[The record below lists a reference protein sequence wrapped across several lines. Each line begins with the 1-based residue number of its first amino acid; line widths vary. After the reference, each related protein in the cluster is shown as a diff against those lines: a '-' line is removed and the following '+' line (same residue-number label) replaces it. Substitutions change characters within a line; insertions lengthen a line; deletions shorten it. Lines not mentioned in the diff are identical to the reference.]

1 MDKGNF
7 PKLQSYHVIFLVQN
21 VITGE
26 GLLRL
31 PHTLSLAGYNEW
43 WVLFI
48 LGILAQITLFPMY
61 WLGLQYPHHNLFQIN
76 EILLGRW
83 LGKCVSLLFILYGIL
98 TVSATSQSY
107 LRLVGAITLPDRPL
121 FFPLF
126 CLFGVM
132 LYIAGGGI
140 KLIARFCILAF
151 FFTFWMLYFLLWPMS
166 YGGVSHMFPLFTA
179 KPADILKAAN
189 ESYFSMFGYELL
201 PIYFPYIVNQKK
213 ALKHASIGIWMVIL
227 SYATVTFVSIMF
239 FSEWQLANVIYP
251 VLGLFKSVKLSFI
264 ERVENLGVALWVFLI
279 LSTTAGYLWMAKL
292 GVDSVFSRKRGA
304 HLYLCAIVSFTLI
317 LWLPLGK
324 TEKIMYRDWTLY
336 GGYFMILFPLFLL
349 AVHAMRKGAGK
360 KFSTSER

>member
-31 PHTLSLAGYNEW
+31 PHTLSPTGYNEW

-61 WLGLQYPHHNLFQIN
+61 WLGLQYPRHNLFQIN

-83 LGKCVSLLFILYGIL
+83 LGKFVTIIFILYGIL

-107 LRLVGAITLPDRPL
+107 LRLVGAITLPDIAP

-126 CLFGVM
+126 CLYGVM

-166 YGGVSHMFPLFTA
+166 AGGASHMFPLFTA
-179 KPADILKAAN
+179 KPAEIQKAVN
-189 ESYFSMFGYELL
+189 DSYFSMFGYELL
-201 PIYFPYIVNQKK
+201 LIYFPYIVNQKK

-227 SYATVTFVSIMF
+227 SYEIVTFVSIMY

-251 VLGLFKSVKLSFI
+251 VLSLFKSVKLSFI

-279 LSTTAGYLWMAKL
+279 LSTTAGYLWMSKL
-292 GVDSVFSRKRGA
+292 GVDFVFSKKRGA
-304 HLYLCAIVSFTLI
+304 HLYICAVVSFSII
-317 LWLPLGK
+317 LVLPLGK
-324 TEKIMYRDWTLY
+324 METTIYRDWTQY
-336 GGYFMILFPLFLL
+336 GGYFMILFPLILL
-349 AVHAMRKGAGK
+349 AVHAIRKRGIK
-360 KFSTSER
+360 KIDMSE